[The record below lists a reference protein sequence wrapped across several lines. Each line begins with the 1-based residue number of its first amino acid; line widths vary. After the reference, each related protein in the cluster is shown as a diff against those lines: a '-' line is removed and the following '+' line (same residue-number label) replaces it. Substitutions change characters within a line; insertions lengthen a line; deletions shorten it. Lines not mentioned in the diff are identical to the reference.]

1 MKTLRRIY
9 GPICKRGQWQKRSS
23 RELEELYNEPN
34 IINII
39 KYSRLRWVAMLCKW
53 MKLNYLKRYHGQT
66 LEVNDDMGD
75 QNQDG
80 LMG

>member
-1 MKTLRRIY
+1 MKILHRIY
-9 GPICKRGQWQKRSS
+9 GPICKRGQWQKRNS

-39 KYSRLRWVAMLCKW
+39 KYSKLRWVAMCKW

-66 LEVNDDMGD
+66 LEVNDDVAD
-75 QNQDG
+75 QNQNV